1 MFFFLVMVRL
11 RYTPTTYDLTLDI
24 PRLLRRILNINSHS
38 DKMQQI
44 ERLIYKEWAI
54 EFLEKIWKDDFIDFK
69 TTIRKVQQNDR
80 RFINF
85 DVISIFEDDAIYNI
99 LRSK

>member
-1 MFFFLVMVRL
+1 MMVRL

-80 RFINF
+80 NLLILMLFLFLKMMLFI
-85 DVISIFEDDAIYNI
+85 IF
-99 LRSK
+99 

>member
-11 RYTPTTYDLTLDI
+11 RYTPTTYDLTLNI

-80 RFINF
+80 NLLILMLFLFLKMMLFI
-85 DVISIFEDDAIYNI
+85 IF
-99 LRSK
+99 

>member
-1 MFFFLVMVRL
+1 MVRL

-69 TTIRKVQQNDR
+69 TTIRKVQQNNR

-85 DVISIFEDDAIYNI
+85 DVISIFEDDDVYNI
-99 LRSK
+99 LRSKQFF

>member
-1 MFFFLVMVRL
+1 MVRL
-11 RYTPTTYDLTLDI
+11 RYTPTTYDLTLDN

-69 TTIRKVQQNDR
+69 TAIRKVQQNDR

>member
-1 MFFFLVMVRL
+1 MVRL

-69 TTIRKVQQNDR
+69 TTIRKVQQNNR

-85 DVISIFEDDAIYNI
+85 DVISIFEDDAVYNI
-99 LRSK
+99 LRSKQFF

>member
-69 TTIRKVQQNDR
+69 TTIRKVQQNNR

>member
-1 MFFFLVMVRL
+1 MVRL

-80 RFINF
+80 NLLILMLFLFLKMMLFI
-85 DVISIFEDDAIYNI
+85 IF
-99 LRSK
+99 

>member
-1 MFFFLVMVRL
+1 MVRL